1 METAAPVFLCAT
13 CGHFCDTTWDS
24 YEANHLGETRLTFG
38 CHALLG
44 MILIDHLKG
53 YPFQLACLHPDGTY
67 GYAPE
72 VAPGTR
78 ADVHKGRSE
87 TRLITP
93 AEAQA
98 LLEASPP
105 LHAIVGDAAIEQ
117 KIYRILSA
125 LLYATYN
132 PLSADHALIDFRVN
146 FVDEGFQLADYL
158 AGLSD
163 ASPLAH
169 HYTDSPDAN
178 FTALQ
183 QEVVALI
190 QEHYWVVF
198 DAGLSEH
205 LEAYHVLAPALIRE
219 ALTPV
224 DEPDEAHED
233 A

>member
-1 METAAPVFLCAT
+1 METAAPVFLCPT

-24 YEANHLGETRLTFG
+24 YETEDLGSDRLTFG
-38 CHALLG
+38 RNELLG
-44 MILIDHLKG
+44 IILIDHLKG

-87 TRLITP
+87 TRLIPP

-183 QEVVALI
+183 QEVFALI

-233 A
+233 D

>member
-1 METAAPVFLCAT
+1 METAAPVFLCPT

-24 YEANHLGETRLTFG
+24 YEADHLGETRLTFG

-87 TRLITP
+87 TRLIPP

-224 DEPDEAHED
+224 DEPAEDEE
-233 A
+233 

>member
-1 METAAPVFLCAT
+1 
-13 CGHFCDTTWDS
+13 
-24 YEANHLGETRLTFG
+24 
-38 CHALLG
+38 LL
-44 MILIDHLKG
+44 
-53 YPFQLACLHPDGTY
+53 
-67 GYAPE
+67 
-72 VAPGTR
+72 
-78 ADVHKGRSE
+78 
-87 TRLITP
+87 
-93 AEAQA
+93 
-98 LLEASPP
+98 
-105 LHAIVGDAAIEQ
+105 
-117 KIYRILSA
+117 
-125 LLYATYN
+125 
-132 PLSADHALIDFRVN
+132 
-146 FVDEGFQLADYL
+146 
-158 AGLSD
+158 D

>member
-1 METAAPVFLCAT
+1 METAAPVFLCPT

-24 YEANHLGETRLTFG
+24 YEADHLGETRLTFG

-87 TRLITP
+87 TRLIPP

-183 QEVVALI
+183 QEVFALI

-224 DEPDEAHED
+224 DEPAEDEE
-233 A
+233 

>member
-1 METAAPVFLCAT
+1 METAAPVFLCPT

-24 YEANHLGETRLTFG
+24 YETEDLGSDRLTFG
-38 CHALLG
+38 RNELLG
-44 MILIDHLKG
+44 IILIDHLKG

-87 TRLITP
+87 TRLIPP

-183 QEVVALI
+183 QEVFALI

-224 DEPDEAHED
+224 DEPAEDEE
-233 A
+233 